1 MQIDVRSGVARIAS
15 AARKHVTALW
25 QALPGPTWAKV
36 ITVAVCL
43 AIPGPLDEIAVV
55 AVAGFLAVRKARRS

>member
-1 MQIDVRSGVARIAS
+1 MHSDARSAVARIAS
-15 AARKHVTALW
+15 AARRHVTALW

-36 ITVAVCL
+36 ITVALCL